1 MNIISVFFVQWKPNG
16 SVVVLDPTDFI
27 EWGKNS
33 YIDQNIICCVP
44 TGKKYGTTRGCI
56 NNDCFKRFYLFIFNV
71 EDPGQEFVII
81 NQYYF
86 KVIIIIIIIIIII
99 AYVFRLNKILNRYKI
114 LQMQKIYIP
123 L

>member
-1 MNIISVFFVQWKPNG
+1 MNIISVFLSNESQMGPLLFWTPLILLNG
-16 SVVVLDPTDFI
+16 QKQLHWSKYHLLC
-27 EWGKNS
+27 S
-33 YIDQNIICCVP
+33 